1 MTGLHAMALDKAA
14 LLELTVAMS
23 STDGSQLTRRLL
35 HTIPQALIDAEATE
49 PIGTEPP
56 SGQPRQGL
64 GAPREP
70 RIPACPAPATARKS
84 TRRAPSPKP
93 ARPDHAQVAL
103 VHLKKVRR
111 CGTPETSMVRDSVRV
126 HTTPDTPKARQ
137 QQLAS
142 L

>member
-1 MTGLHAMALDKAA
+1 MALDKAA

-64 GAPREP
+64 GRPREP

-103 VHLKKVRR
+103 VHLKKMRR
-111 CGTPETSMVRDSVRV
+111 SGTPETSTVRDLVRV